1 MPSQEEIDLM
11 SRQQFES
18 PLDFKVPYDQLRYK
32 GFKEGGRINFAN
44 GGRLT
49 FSDGSPKDP
58 SKRKFLQ
65 KTAIGGGVAG
75 GLATGLINLLD
86 LFKGGSKATKATE
99 AVRRASRAEEI
110 FFDLVR
116 NVKNKGVMREARFT
130 GDEPGGVIYEHAG
143 VKVIDEEPYTRVEFE
158 TDKGAPAVIEYRK
171 PGYDVDPET
180 QTTIKDP
187 GGFEYEGQ
195 EVGRIRPNGDV
206 DIDFEEEII
215 DEITNVEKI
224 AKGD

>member
-32 GFKEGGRINFAN
+32 NFKEGGRINFAN

-86 LFKGGSKATKATE
+86 FPFLVFLLF
-99 AVRRASRAEEI
+99 
-110 FFDLVR
+110 F
-116 NVKNKGVMREARFT
+116 
-130 GDEPGGVIYEHAG
+130 
-143 VKVIDEEPYTRVEFE
+143 
-158 TDKGAPAVIEYRK
+158 K
-171 PGYDVDPET
+171 P
-180 QTTIKDP
+180 
-187 GGFEYEGQ
+187 
-195 EVGRIRPNGDV
+195 
-206 DIDFEEEII
+206 
-215 DEITNVEKI
+215 
-224 AKGD
+224 